1 MVTKGEKT
9 MSDNFGYQQPAVT
22 RASTVDAGL
31 KAHMQSVY
39 NRMTG
44 GVLITALTAWFV
56 SNSPALLKFF
66 LGGPQMYIVMLAPLA
81 ILWFGFRPERMA
93 PRQLMMAFIALSV
106 VYGISFSTIFLVFTQ
121 TSIAQAFFMATALF
135 AGLSIFGYVT
145 KKNLDGLGTFAVMG
159 VWGVFIL
166 SIGTMIAAAFG
177 VNVTMIQTVISGLGL
192 LAFSGVTAWQTQA
205 TKEMYH
211 PSYGD
216 DANSRMAWSAAL
228 NLYVSFIAIFQYIL
242 HFVGNRN

>member
-1 MVTKGEKT
+1 MQP
-9 MSDNFGYQQPAVT
+9 DNFGYQQPSVA
-22 RASTVDAGL
+22 RSGANVDAGL

-39 NRMTG
+39 NRMTA
-44 GVLITALTAWFV
+44 GVFITAITAYLV
-56 SNSPALLKFF
+56 SNSPALMSFF
-66 LGGPQMYIVMLAPLA
+66 MGGPQMYIVMLAPLA
-81 ILWFGFRPERMA
+81 ILWFGFRPEKMT
-93 PRQLMMAFIALSV
+93 PSQLMLGFGALSV
-106 VYGISFSTIFLVFTQ
+106 VYGISFSVIFLAYTA

-166 SIGTMIAAAFG
+166 SIGTMIAGAMGA
-177 VNVTMIQTVISGLGL
+177 NVTMMHTIISGIGL
-192 LAFSGVTAWQTQA
+192 LAFSGITAWQTQT

-211 PSYGD
+211 PSYGA

-228 NLYVSFIAIFQYIL
+228 NLYISFIAMFQYIL
-242 HFVGNRN
+242 QLLGNRQ

>member
-1 MVTKGEKT
+1 MQPNN
-9 MSDNFGYQQPAVT
+9 SGYQQPSVS
-22 RASTVDAGL
+22 RAGTNIDAGL

-39 NRMTG
+39 NRMTA
-44 GVLITALTAWFV
+44 GVFITAITAWFV
-56 SNSPALLKFF
+56 SNSPALMSFF

-81 ILWFGFRPERMA
+81 ILWFGFRPEKMS
-93 PRQLMMAFIALSV
+93 PSQLMVAFGALSV
-106 VYGISFSTIFLVFTQ
+106 VYGISFSVIFLAYTA

-135 AGLSIFGYVT
+135 AGLSIFGYAT

-177 VNVTMIQTVISGLGL
+177 VEVGMMQTVISGLGL
-192 LAFSGVTAWQTQA
+192 LAFSGITAWQTQT

-211 PSYGD
+211 ASYGA
-216 DANSRMAWSAAL
+216 DANSRMAWAAAL
-228 NLYVSFIAIFQYIL
+228 NLYISFIAMFQYIL
-242 HFVGNRN
+242 HFVGNRE

>member
-1 MVTKGEKT
+1 MQP
-9 MSDNFGYQQPAVT
+9 DNFGYQQPSVS
-22 RASTVDAGL
+22 RAGANIDAGL

-39 NRMTG
+39 NRMTA
-44 GVLITALTAWFV
+44 GVFITGMTAWLV
-56 SNSPALLKFF
+56 SQSPALMNFF
-66 LGGPQMYIVMLAPLA
+66 LGGPQAYIVMLAPLA
-81 ILWFGFRPERMA
+81 ILWFGFRPERMS
-93 PRQLMMAFIALSV
+93 PSQLKLAFVALSV
-106 VYGISFSTIFLVFTQ
+106 VYGLSFSLIFHVYTA

-135 AGLSIFGYVT
+135 AGLSIFGYAT

-159 VWGVFIL
+159 VWGVFVL

-177 VNVTMIQTVISGLGL
+177 VNVSMMQTVISGIGL
-192 LAFSGVTAWQTQA
+192 LAFSGITAWQTQA

-211 PSYGD
+211 ASHGA

-242 HFVGNRN
+242 QLLGNRQ